1 MARRNFREI
10 VLMILAVLGGLGI
23 LLLISSR
30 LIHVTASSIPPGD
43 GGFAFAVSGASVRLF
58 VLAIV
63 AVVAIVVVLAVF
75 LWRR

>member
-1 MARRNFREI
+1 MARHNFREI

-30 LIHVTASSIPPGD
+30 LIHVMASPIPPGN
-43 GGFAFAVSGASVRLF
+43 GGFAFAVSGASVKLF

-75 LWRR
+75 LSRR